1 MYAID
6 TSLALRR
13 ERDELRQRMEA
24 QASALNK
31 LLLALTEIAYGD
43 KEQGWRV
50 ARRVLGDAW
59 GN

>member
-13 ERDELRQRMEA
+13 ERDELQRRLET
-24 QASALNK
+24 QARALNK

-43 KEQGWRV
+43 QDKGWRV
-50 ARRVLGDAW
+50 ARQVLGDS
-59 GN
+59 